1 LNKIVITLLLLLLLP
16 LDSAAQKSVSQ
27 LLLAHASAL
36 QQFLSGHPDLD
47 FLSES
52 GCDRD
57 SLRDMRKHFGARFM
71 PYYRVG
77 DFNRDGRQDFALV
90 LVKDVPPKED
100 PGLADTHRFQYE
112 VTVVVFNG
120 LRGGG
125 YKAVF
130 VKNTTAPLVCF
141 LAMSREKRP
150 KLYFAIYETDA
161 GFVMTPAGQGYIAEG
176 LSDGD

>member
-1 LNKIVITLLLLLLLP
+1 MRKMVITLLLLLLLP
-16 LDSAAQKSVSQ
+16 LDGAAQKSVSQ
-27 LLLAHASAL
+27 LLPAHASAL

-47 FLSES
+47 FMSES
-52 GCDRD
+52 DCDRA

-77 DFNRDGRQDFALV
+77 DFNRDGRQDFAL
-90 LVKDVPPKED
+90 LLAKDAPPKED

-125 YKAVF
+125 YKTVF

-141 LAMSREKRP
+141 LAMSREKRS
-150 KLYFAIYETDA
+150 KLYFAVYETDA

-176 LSDGD
+176 LSEED